1 MGFGATYCME
11 WDGRG
16 RALALT
22 VGMELALLVSR
33 NPCCSETQEYV
44 TDIKKTNQKPHK
56 CPSNCTELPAD
67 LVFLY
72 NIS

>member
-1 MGFGATYCME
+1 MG

-16 RALALT
+16 RALALP
-22 VGMELALLVSR
+22 VGVELALLVAR

-44 TDIKKTNQKPHK
+44 TAIKKTNPKPHK
-56 CPSNCTELPAD
+56 CLSNCTELPAD